1 MKIYRSLEEI
11 LPIAHPVVT
20 TGTFDGMHL
29 GHQKVLNRISEIAKR
44 NKGETLLL
52 TFYPHPRM
60 VLYPTDNDL
69 KLLSTQ
75 EEKIELLRQSG
86 LNHLVV
92 IPFTK
97 AFSRL
102 SDLEYVRDILVNKI
116 GVKTLVIGYNHHFG
130 RNREGSFEQLQE
142 YAPVYNFE
150 IEEIPAH
157 EIDNLEV
164 SSTKIRNALL
174 DGNVKVAASY
184 LGRNY
189 TLKGTIIKGKQLG
202 RSIGFPTANIE
213 VDDKYKLIPKN
224 GVYAVE
230 VAIDDKLYKGMLNIG
245 VRPTFDNDNKISIE
259 VHIFSLAEDI
269 YHKTISVYF
278 AEKIRD
284 EKKFSGVDEL
294 KKQLEDDKRVVQGLK
309 FESSTFPV

>member
-1 MKIYRSLEEI
+1 MKIYRSLEDI
-11 LPIAHPVVT
+11 PPIPHPVVT

-29 GHQKVLNRISEIAKR
+29 GHQKVLQRITEIAKR
-44 NKGETLLL
+44 NNGETLLL

-60 VLYPTDNDL
+60 VLQPTDNDL

-75 EEKIELLRQSG
+75 EEKIELLRQAG
-86 LNHLVV
+86 LNHLLV

-102 SDLEYVRDILVNKI
+102 SALEYVRDILVNKI

-150 IEEIPAH
+150 IEEIPAQ
-157 EIDNLEV
+157 EIDSLEV

-174 DGNVKVAASY
+174 EGNVKTACAY

-189 TLKGTIIKGKQLG
+189 NLKGSIIKGKQMG
-202 RSIGFPTANIE
+202 RAIGFPTANIE
-213 VDDKYKLIPKN
+213 VEDKYKLIPAN

-230 VAIDDKLYKGMLNIG
+230 VSLDNKLYKGMLNIG
-245 VRPTFDNDNKISIE
+245 VRPTFVNDNKISIE
-259 VHIFSLAEDI
+259 VHIFNLNEDI
-269 YHKTISVYF
+269 YHKTIFVSFV
-278 AEKIRD
+278 ERIRD
-284 EKKFSGVDEL
+284 EIKFNGVDEL
-294 KKQLEDDKRVVQGLK
+294 KMQLEEDKKIVQGIK
-309 FESSTFPV
+309 FK